1 MRGQCWRLR
10 TAFRR
15 AQPSLWTLSA
25 AGVWCQV
32 LTASWKRRVQQQ
44 YYSYSTANMEA
55 QATPRRRDTAQNTAV
70 SGREASHSG
79 PDAGI
84 VAGTPPSVAHE
95 VQPCATTGVGVSQPP
110 SPGAAAGK
118 AACASGA
125 TQSGIGH
132 PSPVPPPDAGDAE
145 ASVTRACDGCQS
157 EQAARMAEDTAR
169 QRTEIGA
176 QRGDAVAPCTSSG
189 GKPATASFG
198 ADAALPHNPNGYIL
212 SYGASYKS
220 ASAWNEVPQCPPSAA
235 AVHDAFVSECG
246 FSPTF
251 PPTLDED
258 VTRRRMT
265 DDVRRVATTMA
276 SHDVVVFFFSGHGYR
291 MDDTTYLVD
300 SVGSHVSVRKL
311 QAVFAQTV
319 EERNWRRDVSLVFI
333 LDCDQTTPF
342 GELRPLYFVAAICS
356 WCDNG
361 LLAVSTV
368 QGWLFQMIP
377 RMNSTILWGLQPSA
391 PGLRDMPLLRVRV
404 VEIRTHDVKLTVR

>member
-1 MRGQCWRLR
+1 MWRPPWHH
-10 TAFRR
+10 TMSWCSSSVAM
-15 AQPSLWTLSA
+15 AAVSIAVPEAGSA
-25 AGVWCQV
+25 A
-32 LTASWKRRVQQQ
+32 
-44 YYSYSTANMEA
+44 
-55 QATPRRRDTAQNTAV
+55 RRRDTSA
-70 SGREASHSG
+70 EHSSN
-79 PDAGI
+79 AGLAT
-84 VAGTPPSVAHE
+84 VAG
-95 VQPCATTGVGVSQPP
+95 
-110 SPGAAAGK
+110 
-118 AACASGA
+118 SGMK
-125 TQSGIGH
+125 T
-132 PSPVPPPDAGDAE
+132 
-145 ASVTRACDGCQS
+145 
-157 EQAARMAEDTAR
+157 
-169 QRTEIGA
+169 
-176 QRGDAVAPCTSSG
+176 
-189 GKPATASFG
+189 
-198 ADAALPHNPNGYIL
+198 ALPHGPNGYIL
-212 SYGASYKS
+212 SYGVSYKGTS
-220 ASAWNEVPQCPPSAA
+220 TWNEVPQCPPSAA